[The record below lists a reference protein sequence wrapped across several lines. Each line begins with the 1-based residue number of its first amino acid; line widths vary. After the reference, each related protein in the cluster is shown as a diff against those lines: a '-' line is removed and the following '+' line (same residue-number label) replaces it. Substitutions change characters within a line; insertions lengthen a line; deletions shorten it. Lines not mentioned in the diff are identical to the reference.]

1 MPPELL
7 YLIQQRASAYD
18 IQSFYRT
25 RLASRDYLFALLI
38 HYNKKYNTTPNYEK
52 PWLILDPSKK
62 YTADWLDLAN
72 NILEADDFSKGP
84 QAEIWYNCILH
95 VLNKFQDVYPDK
107 TNIYIGISEER
118 IRSIIEKMGYFIDI
132 DAVSDLVDQPYLWAN
147 NARYWLEY
155 ESGYA
160 KNAFGKSKV
169 PDNVKDKALYQRI
182 KNKIR
187 KEVDKKGRRWGAY
200 DSGRLVRE
208 YKEKGGKY
216 SGSKNKKEKSDLSR
230 WYKEKW
236 IDACAWPKKKSCGR
250 TKSNEKIAY
259 CRPSKK
265 IDANT
270 PKLIQE
276 LTKSEIKSR
285 CLKKN
290 NNPKK
295 KIF

>member
-1 MPPELL
+1 DYKRRLNIYNKTGKFPTEIKGSKKLSFGVIIPYREKNNPSYLDRLPPELL

-169 PDNVKDKALYQRI
+169 PDNVKDK
-182 KNKIR
+182 
-187 KEVDKKGRRWGAY
+187 
-200 DSGRLVRE
+200 
-208 YKEKGGKY
+208 
-216 SGSKNKKEKSDLSR
+216 
-230 WYKEKW
+230 
-236 IDACAWPKKKSCGR
+236 
-250 TKSNEKIAY
+250 
-259 CRPSKK
+259 
-265 IDANT
+265 
-270 PKLIQE
+270 
-276 LTKSEIKSR
+276 
-285 CLKKN
+285 
-290 NNPKK
+290 
-295 KIF
+295 